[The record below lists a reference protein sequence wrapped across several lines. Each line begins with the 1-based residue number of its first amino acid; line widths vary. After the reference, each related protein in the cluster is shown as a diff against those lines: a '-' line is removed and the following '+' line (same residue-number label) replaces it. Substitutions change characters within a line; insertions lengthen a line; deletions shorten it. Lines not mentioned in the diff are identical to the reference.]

1 MRVMIRSLALVAL
14 LGVPATPAL
23 AQRFHNGH
31 AHASITTDR
40 SNLRL
45 HINPRWKE
53 CSFQLDPSLTPAAW
67 RQFTGE
73 AGVVSYFRPLVDA
86 KPMGRGN
93 YEISVLQWSTG
104 IDDAEAAW
112 NDTFVHPDST
122 HWLFEGSG
130 LQFPGLTGRVGITDR
145 TDVGL
150 YATKSPGANYGF
162 YGLQLQHN
170 LIDNPSSNWAA
181 AMRVGFTSMY
191 GPEDLEFSVYGADFL
206 ASRRYGMFGG
216 KLALSPYAG
225 VSATLSRSHEKSA
238 VVDLDDENV
247 FGAQATAG
255 AVAEFSVAR
264 VAVEYSAAR
273 VQSMSLKIGFS
284 RGGR

>member
-1 MRVMIRSLALVAL
+1 MRITIRSLALVAMM
-14 LGVPATPAL
+14 GIPAAPAL
-23 AQRFHNGH
+23 AQRFHSAPAGE
-31 AHASITTDR
+31 SVGGSR
-40 SNLRL
+40 GNLHL

-53 CSFQLDPSLTPAAW
+53 CSFQLDAALTPAAW

-73 AGVVSYFRPLVDA
+73 AGVVAYFKPLVDA
-86 KPMGRGN
+86 RPMGRGN
-93 YEISVLQWSTG
+93 YELSLLQWNTG
-104 IDDAEAAW
+104 IDDTEAAW

-122 HWLFEGSG
+122 HWLFEGSS

-145 TDVGL
+145 TDVGV
-150 YATKSPGANYGF
+150 YFTKSPGANYGF
-162 YGLQLQHN
+162 YGVQVQQN

-181 AMRVGFTSMY
+181 AMRVGFSSLY
-191 GPEDLEFSVYGADFL
+191 GPEDLDFSVYGADLL

-216 KLALSPYAG
+216 KLAVSPYAG

-238 VVDLDDENV
+238 VVNLDDENV

-264 VAVEYSAAR
+264 VALEYSVAR
-273 VQSMSLKIGFS
+273 VPSMSLKVGFS